1 MICFMEKDID
11 IKLHLN
17 ILKAHNGIKVLIEYV
32 KFNFVF
38 SMDFRIEFYNSK
50 QMIFRFALRMAI

>member
-11 IKLHLN
+11 IKLHSN

-32 KFNFVF
+32 KFNFAF
-38 SMDFRIEFYNSK
+38 SMDFRIEFYNYK
-50 QMIFRFALRMAI
+50 QVIFRFA